1 MEKAFN
7 KIAEIISD
15 MSLGI
20 IDDDIAGF
28 SEDICLHLTKMGKSQ
43 QASV

>member
-1 MEKAFN
+1 MERALN

-20 IDDDIAGF
+20 VDDDMAGF
-28 SEDICLHLTKMGKSQ
+28 SEDICLPLKKMGKSQ
-43 QASV
+43 QVSV